1 MFTGTKMS
9 FFSTF
14 RLEIPAMW
22 ARTKTESKITMKTLK
37 AEHNKVDLRL

>member
-1 MFTGTKMS
+1 MFTGTKRS

-22 ARTKTESKITMKTLK
+22 ARTKPESKITMTTLN
-37 AEHNKVDLRL
+37 AEPNKVDRHL